1 MNRLGK
7 KSGPPPKSGPTP
19 QGLNISYNTVRTV
32 KQSGE
37 KKMADIDKA
46 LPNVEQEINIPSDVE
61 IADAEEAE
69 QQELEE
75 QGNPVEITENEDGSV
90 DINYDPAIASVANT
104 ENHYANLA
112 DHLPDDILGRLSSN
126 LFQNY
131 QDYKNSRKEWENSY
145 KTGLDLLGFKYE
157 NRTEPF
163 SGASGAT
170 HPVLAEA
177 VTQFQAL
184 AYKEL
189 LPADGP
195 VRTQIIGIPT
205 PEKTQQSNRVKDFMN
220 FQLMDQMKEYEPEF
234 DQMLFYLPLAGSAF
248 KKVYYDEVLQRAVS
262 KFVPADDLIVP
273 YTATSLD
280 DAEAIIHRIKISEN
294 ELRKQ
299 QVAGFYRDIDLKPG
313 QLNED
318 ELQQKE
324 NELEGRTRS
333 KEEDVFNLL
342 ECHVNLDLEGFEDIN
357 PEDDEPT
364 GIKLPYI
371 VTIEENSRE
380 ILSIKR
386 NYEVEDPQKSKVQ
399 YFVHFKFLPGLG
411 FYGFGLIHMIGGLSR
426 TATSALRQLL
436 DAGTLSNLPA
446 GFKQRGIRI
455 RDDAQAIQPGEFRDV
470 DAPGGNIRDS
480 FMMLPFKEPSATL
493 LQLMGVVVN
502 AGQRFASIADLQVGD
517 GNQQAA
523 VGTTVALLERGSRT
537 MSAIHKRIYA
547 ALKNEFKLLAR
558 VFKLYLPAE
567 YPYDVVGGQRMIKQQ
582 DFDDRV
588 DILPV
593 ADPNIFSQ
601 TQRISLAQTELQ
613 LATSNPGIHNQYAV
627 YRNMYEAL
635 GVKDIDKILIRP
647 QPPQPKDPALEH
659 IDALA
664 GKPFQAFPG
673 QDHRAHMT
681 AHLNFM
687 ATNIARNNPVVMA
700 SLEKN
705 IFEHISLMAQ
715 EQVEVEFRNELQQLQ
730 QMQMAMQ
737 QNPQMAQQMQM
748 QVRMLTEKIESRK
761 AVLIAEMMEEF
772 MKEEK
777 EITSQFDNDPIA
789 KLRARELDLR
799 AQENYRKEQEAKE
812 RINLDKM
819 KSMMNQMNQEEKL
832 EQNEDLAHLRADTSL
847 TKTVL
852 QHELKNKDKI

>member
-1 MNRLGK
+1 
-7 KSGPPPKSGPTP
+7 
-19 QGLNISYNTVRTV
+19 
-32 KQSGE
+32 
-37 KKMADIDKA
+37 MAEIDKA
-46 LPNVEQEINIPSDVE
+46 LPNIKVQPEETTDDIAVEMVE
-61 IADAEEAE
+61 EMEQVKPGEA
-69 QQELEE
+69 
-75 QGNPVEITENEDGSV
+75 EITELEDGSV
-90 DINYDPAIASVANT
+90 DVNFDPDALKESEAADFN
-104 ENHYANLA
+104 ANLA
-112 DHLPDDILGRLSSN
+112 DFVDERELGYLSST
-126 LFQNY
+126 LYQNY
-131 QDYKNSRKEWENSY
+131 QDYKSSRKDWEKSY
-145 KTGLDLLGFKYE
+145 TQGLELLGFKYE

-163 SGASGAT
+163 AGASGAT

-189 LPADGP
+189 LPATGP
-195 VRTQIIGIPT
+195 VRTQIIGVQT

-220 FQLMDQMKEYEPEF
+220 YQLMDQMKEYEPEF

-248 KKVYYDEVLQRAVS
+248 KKVYYDDLLERAVS

-299 QVAGFYRDIDLKPG
+299 QVAGFYRDVELKAG
-313 QLNED
+313 HDNLTDVEKK
-318 ELQQKE
+318 EL
-324 NELEGRTRS
+324 ELEGTVKTGRDDDIFT
-333 KEEDVFNLL
+333 LL
-342 ECHVNLDLEGFEDIN
+342 ECHVNLDLEGFEDVG
-357 PEDDEPT
+357 PDGEPT

-380 ILSIKR
+380 ILSIRR
-386 NYEVEDPQKSKVQ
+386 NYEQNDPKKSKIQ

-470 DAPGGNIRDS
+470 DAPGGNIRDA
-480 FMMLPFKEPSATL
+480 FMTLPFKEPSQTL

-547 ALKNEFKLLAR
+547 ALKNEFRILSR
-558 VFKLYLPAE
+558 VFRLYLPAE
-567 YPYDVVGGQRMIKQQ
+567 YPYDVVGGQKMIKQS

-613 LATSNPGIHNQYAV
+613 LAMSNPQMHNLYQA
-627 YRNMYEAL
+627 YRNMYEAI
-635 GVKDIDKILIRP
+635 GVKDVDTVLIRP

-659 IDALA
+659 IDSLA

-687 ATNIARNNPVVMA
+687 ATNMARNNPTVMA

-715 EQVEVEFRNELQQLQ
+715 EQVEIEFKDEMQQLQ
-730 QMQMAMQ
+730 QMQAMMQ
-737 QNPQMAQQMQM
+737 QNPQMAQQMQI
-748 QVRMLTEKIESRK
+748 QARMMSEKIEARK

-789 KLRARELDLR
+789 KLRARELDIR
-799 AQENYRKEQEAKE
+799 AQENARKKKVDDEQ
-812 RINLDKM
+812 INLNKM
-819 KSMMNQMNQEEKL
+819 KAMMNQMQTDEKL
-832 EQNEDLAHLRADTSL
+832 QQNEDLAQLRADTSIE
-847 TKTVL
+847 KTIL
-852 QHELKNKDKI
+852 AAKLKQNR